1 MSKKN
6 KHQDN
11 NPEKETVDTTQE
23 NINKA
28 EEQVAET
35 IAEEVAEQEEEL
47 DELGKLKVLVTER
60 ESQIENQKKEY
71 LFLMAEF
78 DNFRKRNI
86 RERADLIKNAAE
98 STLKDL
104 LPIVDDF
111 ERGLNAIKDSADA
124 DTVKEGMELI
134 YNKLVKFL
142 EQKGV
147 KAMDT
152 KDATFD
158 VEFHEAVALIPV
170 TDESMKG
177 KILDTVEKGYM
188 YNDKVLRHAK
198 VVVCQ

>member
-158 VEFHEAVALIPV
+158 VEFHEAVALIPA

>member
-11 NPEKETVDTTQE
+11 NPEKETVETTQE

-158 VEFHEAVALIPV
+158 VEFHEAVALIPA

>member
-11 NPEKETVDTTQE
+11 NPEKETVETTQE

-71 LFLMAEF
+71 LLLMAEF

-158 VEFHEAVALIPV
+158 VEFHEAVALIPA

>member
-152 KDATFD
+152 KDAPFD
-158 VEFHEAVALIPV
+158 VEFHEAVALIPA

>member
-1 MSKKN
+1 MPKITIKDITPKN
-6 KHQDN
+6 PISIAGEMIGPCYGSDTS
-11 NPEKETVDTTQE
+11 NPEK
-23 NINKA
+23 NYK
-28 EEQVAET
+28 
-35 IAEEVAEQEEEL
+35 
-47 DELGKLKVLVTER
+47 
-60 ESQIENQKKEY
+60 
-71 LFLMAEF
+71 
-78 DNFRKRNI
+78 
-86 RERADLIKNAAE
+86 
-98 STLKDL
+98 
-104 LPIVDDF
+104 
-111 ERGLNAIKDSADA
+111 RGLNAIKDSADA

-158 VEFHEAVALIPV
+158 VEFHEAVALIPA

>member
-78 DNFRKRNI
+78 DSFRKRNI

-158 VEFHEAVALIPV
+158 VEFHEAVALIPA

>member
-78 DNFRKRNI
+78 DLS
-86 RERADLIKNAAE
+86 LIH
-98 STLKDL
+98 
-104 LPIVDDF
+104 I
-111 ERGLNAIKDSADA
+111 
-124 DTVKEGMELI
+124 
-134 YNKLVKFL
+134 
-142 EQKGV
+142 
-147 KAMDT
+147 
-152 KDATFD
+152 
-158 VEFHEAVALIPV
+158 
-170 TDESMKG
+170 
-177 KILDTVEKGYM
+177 
-188 YNDKVLRHAK
+188 
-198 VVVCQ
+198 

>member
-1 MSKKN
+1 
-6 KHQDN
+6 
-11 NPEKETVDTTQE
+11 
-23 NINKA
+23 
-28 EEQVAET
+28 
-35 IAEEVAEQEEEL
+35 
-47 DELGKLKVLVTER
+47 
-60 ESQIENQKKEY
+60 
-71 LFLMAEF
+71 
-78 DNFRKRNI
+78 
-86 RERADLIKNAAE
+86 
-98 STLKDL
+98 
-104 LPIVDDF
+104 
-111 ERGLNAIKDSADA
+111 
-124 DTVKEGMELI
+124 MELI

-158 VEFHEAVALIPV
+158 VEFHEAVALIPA

>member
-98 STLKDL
+98 STLKEL

-158 VEFHEAVALIPV
+158 VEFHEAVALIPA